1 VHDVDNYDII
11 SLSGGNMKL
20 ESFVGETIKQ
30 IINGVVESQKS
41 SQETDAIICPNGIH
55 KSKNNEIITAGLGDI
70 VQMIDFDIAVTT
82 TEGKGTSGG
91 VGVFVGPV
99 TLGSKGKSESSNV
112 SVNRIKFSV
121 PIIFPTQSK
130 K

>member
-1 VHDVDNYDII
+1 
-11 SLSGGNMKL
+11 MKL
-20 ESFVGETIKQ
+20 ETFVSETIKQ
-30 IINGVVESQKS
+30 IVNGVVESQQS
-41 SQETDAIICPNGIH
+41 SQDTDAIICPERTLTSLPNSEILKTE
-55 KSKNNEIITAGLGDI
+55 KSGNL

-91 VGVFVGPV
+91 VGVFVGPI

-121 PIIFPTQSK
+121 PIVFPTQPS
-130 K
+130 

>member
-1 VHDVDNYDII
+1 
-11 SLSGGNMKL
+11 MKL
-20 ESFVGETIKQ
+20 ESFVEETIKQ
-30 IINGVVESQKS
+30 IINGVIGSQNSTK
-41 SQETDAIICPNGIH
+41 ETDAIICPNITYPAKNSVIAGI
-55 KSKNNEIITAGLGDI
+55 GDV
-70 VQMIDFDIAVTT
+70 VQMIDFDIAVST

-99 TLGSKGKSESSNV
+99 ILGSKGKSESSNV

-121 PIIFPTQSK
+121 PIIFPTQK